1 MEGGRGRRGTSEAKQ
16 LIRNGWVNSWNSEG
30 RSEERR
36 EERKK
41 DKSISTPLFWP
52 LPGFRES
59 ANPKIEHT
67 TYGEIVPGDT
77 ESSSRV
83 VCYCCCFSL
92 PVISRKLPMTGCSK
106 WHGPIIRAIERK
118 EERRRGRGVPGTIG
132 LGSLSIITLYATQWS
147 IT

>member
-1 MEGGRGRRGTSEAKQ
+1 MEGGRGKRGTSEAKQ
-16 LIRNGWVNSWNSEG
+16 LIRNGWVNSPNSEG

-36 EERKK
+36 EEERQVHF
-41 DKSISTPLFWP
+41 DTLFWL

-59 ANPKIEHT
+59 ANPVKGYANHPHC
-67 TYGEIVPGDT
+67 GEIVPGDT

-83 VCYCCCFSL
+83 VRYCCCFSL
-92 PVISRKLPMTGCSK
+92 PVISHKLPITGCSQ
-106 WHGPIIRAIERK
+106 WHRPIIRAIERA
-118 EERRRGRGVPGTIG
+118 EGRGVPGTIG